1 MFSPESS
8 FCLCCE
14 ECGGCTLELL
24 RRHAHGLLHLGG
36 GGRDEVLVDVSAET
50 LLPQHAAHQ
59 LDGGAHAGLLLAGSE
74 HKQLVDGQVYWAGRS
89 IQFYFKKRDSLSFL
103 VPNWLRKFHKK
114 LCADHDC

>member
-1 MFSPESS
+1 MLFSPESS
-8 FCLCCE
+8 FCLGCE

-36 GGRDEVLVDVSAET
+36 GGRDEVLVDVSAEA

-89 IQFYFKKRDSLSFL
+89 IQFYFRKRDSLSF
-103 VPNWLRKFHKK
+103 PPPPQWKK
-114 LCADHDC
+114 IVV